1 MITINQIRK
10 QPRVK
15 KIRKINSLALKL
27 LTYKKSQQSLKK
39 HAKPFVKGI
48 CTKILIMKPKKPN
61 SAQRKLAKV
70 LLKSG
75 KSIFVSIPGI
85 GHNLN
90 DHSTVLIRGGN
101 IPDLPSVAYKMIRGK
116 LDLVGVKNRRTSPS
130 KYGVKS
136 SQLIS
141 IKNGSKK

>member
-10 QPRVK
+10 QSRIK
-15 KIRKINSLALKL
+15 KDRKIKSLALKL
-27 LTYKKSQQSLKK
+27 LSYKTAQKSLKK
-39 HAKPFVKGI
+39 HSKPFVRGI

-61 SAQRKLAKV
+61 SAQRKIAKV
-70 LLKSG
+70 LLKTG
-75 KSIFVSIPGI
+75 KSIFVSIPGT

-90 DHSTVLIRGGN
+90 DHSTVLVRGGN
-101 IPDLPSVAYKMIRGK
+101 IPDLPSVAYKLIRGK

-136 SQLIS
+136 AQLTEVKS
-141 IKNGSKK
+141 PKK